1 MEGYTKK
8 NGQDSSMTRRS
19 GDEDTMGVRRG
30 VSDIRQLIEVSI
42 QEPMLPDR
50 LKIELP
56 DT

>member
-1 MEGYTKK
+1 
-8 NGQDSSMTRRS
+8 MTRRS